1 MNLNRLDLISLR
13 LFVSVV
19 DLGSL
24 TRGAQEFGISLA
36 AASKR
41 ISELETHVG
50 QILLMRGKKGVAP
63 SPAGEAMYRHSVELV
78 GRLAQLSHAMSD
90 FQLGTHGHLRIWAN
104 PSAFAHFLP
113 HMMSLMS
120 THHPQIRMELEDV
133 LSHEAVRTV
142 LSGGAE
148 LGVIAENTPTEG
160 LETLLCEEDELV
172 LITPKNHALC
182 GERPVRLQDILSYE
196 LVGMNMSTSLMRQ
209 INGQA
214 SLSGQTARLRVQVR
228 GFDTMCKMV
237 AAGVGVAI
245 LPHLSALPLAPALG
259 LSIQRIEGEWVRRRL
274 YLAMRDRAHLSTA
287 AKAFVALMPV
297 NIDSSHA
304 PLFQQNQQDVDANP
318 NGGQP

>member
-1 MNLNRLDLISLR
+1 MNLNRFDLMSLR

-24 TRGAQEFGISLA
+24 THGAKEFGISLA

-41 ISELETHVG
+41 ISELELHVG
-50 QILLMRGKKGVAP
+50 QALLVRGKKGVTP

-78 GRLAQLSHAMSD
+78 GRLAQLSHAMAD
-90 FQLGTHGHLRIWAN
+90 FQQGAHGHLRIWAN

-113 HMMSLMS
+113 QMMSLMS
-120 THHPQIRMELEDV
+120 THHPQIRMEMEDV
-133 LSHEAVRTV
+133 LSHEVVRTV
-142 LSGGAE
+142 LGGGAE

-160 LETLLCEEDELV
+160 LQTLLCEEDELV
-172 LITPKNHALC
+172 LITPAQHPLC
-182 GERPVRLQDILSYE
+182 GEEPARLQDILVYE

-214 SLSGQTARLRVQVR
+214 SLSGQTVRLRVQVR

-245 LPHLSALPLAPALG
+245 LPHLCALPLAAALG
-259 LSIQRIEGEWVRRRL
+259 LNIQRIEGDWVRRRL
-274 YLAMRDRAHLSTA
+274 YLAMRDRLQLSMP
-287 AKAFVALMPV
+287 AKAFVALMPEV
-297 NIDSSHA
+297 LQRRSSVSISA
-304 PLFQQNQQDVDANP
+304 QVA
-318 NGGQP
+318 

>member
-1 MNLNRLDLISLR
+1 MNMNRFDLISLR

-19 DLGSL
+19 ELGSL
-24 TRGAQEFGISLA
+24 TQGAKEFGISLA

-50 QILLMRGKKGVAP
+50 QALLVRGKKGVQP
-63 SPAGEAMYRHSVELV
+63 SAAGETMYRHCIELV
-78 GRLAQLSHAMSD
+78 GRLAQLSLAMSD
-90 FQLGTHGHLRIWAN
+90 FHQGAHGHLRIWSN

-113 HMMSLMS
+113 HMVSLMAK
-120 THHPQIRMELEDV
+120 HHPQIRLELEDV

-142 LSGGAE
+142 VTGGAE
-148 LGVIAENTPTEG
+148 LAVIAENTPAEG

-172 LITPKNHALC
+172 LITPPGHALC
-182 GERPVRLQDILSYE
+182 SDQPVHLQDILSFE

-209 INGQA
+209 ITGQA
-214 SLSGQTARLRVQVR
+214 SLNGQSPRLRVQVR

-259 LSIQRIEGEWVRRRL
+259 LTIHRIEGDWVRRRL
-274 YLAMRDRAHLSTA
+274 YLAMRDRAQLSSA
-287 AKAFVALMPV
+287 ARAFVALMPEV
-297 NIDSSHA
+297 KSIS
-304 PLFQQNQQDVDANP
+304 
-318 NGGQP
+318 

>member
-24 TRGAQEFGISLA
+24 THGAKEFGISLA

-41 ISELETHVG
+41 ISELETHMG
-50 QILLMRGKKGVAP
+50 QTLLIRGKKGVTP

-90 FQLGTHGHLRIWAN
+90 FHLGTHGHLRIWAN

-120 THHPQIRMELEDV
+120 QHHPQIRMELEDV
-133 LSHEAVRTV
+133 LSHEVVRTV
-142 LSGGAE
+142 VSGGAE
-148 LGVIAENTPTEG
+148 LGVIAENTPAEG
-160 LETLLCEEDELV
+160 LETVLCEEDELV
-172 LITPKNHALC
+172 LIAPAQHPLC
-182 GERPVRLQDILSYE
+182 SDRPVRLQEILSYD

-228 GFDTMCKMV
+228 GFDNMCKMV

-245 LPHLSALPLAPALG
+245 LPHLSALPLASALG
-259 LSIQRIEGEWVRRRL
+259 LSIQRIEGEWIRRRL
-274 YLAMRDRAHLSTA
+274 YLAMRNRTQLSMA
-287 AKAFVALMPV
+287 ARAFVALIPELTPP
-297 NIDSSHA
+297 DSMMQLA
-304 PLFQQNQQDVDANP
+304 
-318 NGGQP
+318 GQKL

>member
-1 MNLNRLDLISLR
+1 MTERLLNLNRFDLISLR

-24 TRGAQEFGISLA
+24 THGAKEFGISLA

-41 ISELETHVG
+41 MSELETHVG
-50 QILLMRGKKGVAP
+50 QALLVRGKKGVVP
-63 SPAGEAMYRHSVELV
+63 SAAGEAMYRHSVELV
-78 GRLAQLSHAMSD
+78 GRLAQLSQAMAD
-90 FQLGTHGHLRIWAN
+90 FHLGTHGHLRIWAN
-104 PSAFAHFLP
+104 PSAFANFLP

-120 THHPQIRMELEDV
+120 KHHPLIRMELEDV

-142 LSGGAE
+142 VSGGAE
-148 LGVIAENTPTEG
+148 LGVIAENTPSEG
-160 LETLLCEEDELV
+160 LQTLLCEEDELV
-172 LITPKNHALC
+172 LIAPKGHPLGMAQPLQ
-182 GERPVRLQDILSYE
+182 LQDILRYE

-214 SLSGQTARLRVQVR
+214 SLSGQSARLRVQVR

-259 LSIQRIEGEWVRRRL
+259 LTIQRIEGEWVRRRL
-274 YLAMRDRAHLSTA
+274 YLAMRDRKQLSMA
-287 AKAFVALMPV
+287 AQAFVALMPL
-297 NIDSSHA
+297 
-304 PLFQQNQQDVDANP
+304 PTQ
-318 NGGQP
+318 

>member
-1 MNLNRLDLISLR
+1 MNLNRFDLMSLR

-19 DLGSL
+19 NLGSL
-24 TRGAQEFGISLA
+24 THGAKEFGISLA

-50 QILLMRGKKGVAP
+50 QALLVRGKKGVVP
-63 SPAGEAMYRHSVELV
+63 SAAGQAMYRHSVELV
-78 GRLAQLSHAMSD
+78 GRLAQLSHAMAD
-90 FQLGTHGHLRIWAN
+90 FHQGAYGHLRIWAN

-120 THHPQIRMELEDV
+120 KHHPQIRMELEDV
-133 LSHEAVRTV
+133 LSHEVVRTV
-142 LSGGAE
+142 ISGGAE
-148 LGVIAENTPTEG
+148 LGVIAENTPSEG
-160 LETLLCEEDELV
+160 LQTLLCEEDELV
-172 LITPKNHALC
+172 LITPAQHPLH
-182 GERPVRLQDILSYE
+182 GELAVCLQDILSHD
-196 LVGMNMSTSLMRQ
+196 LVGMNTSTSLMRQ

-259 LSIQRIEGEWVRRRL
+259 LKIQRIEGEWVRRRL
-274 YLAMRDRAHLSTA
+274 YLAMRDQQQLSVA
-287 AKAFVALMPV
+287 AQAFVAQMPRV
-297 NIDSSHA
+297 TRPGAHSH
-304 PLFQQNQQDVDANP
+304 
-318 NGGQP
+318 